1 MYYFFITQNQN
12 FGAACIVFC
21 FCFFCLTINLHFFAI
36 FGILHPIPSN
46 KSLWTLLLG
55 GDLHGGFPTVWTCQQ
70 LSFWAVPLILMWLVC
85 HRFQSAYV
93 LWCHAFKVW
102 SLSLLTAHDKS
113 SFPAQSARKQ
123 IFFVSRW
130 VPGPPSTQRG
140 EGSGNPL
147 LTVGFRMK
155 LGIGLGLGLGGKG

>member
-102 SLSLLTAHDKS
+102 SLSFDGPRQKQFSGAKCQETNFFCFQVGPWTSLDPEGGG
-113 SFPAQSARKQ
+113 FRK
-123 IFFVSRW
+123 
-130 VPGPPSTQRG
+130 PPSYGWIQDEVRNWVRVGVRG
-140 EGSGNPL
+140 
-147 LTVGFRMK
+147 
-155 LGIGLGLGLGGKG
+155 